1 MSLHIKQKRL
11 LPIKSL
17 LWFLLGASAII
28 QCAILSYRHLTGL
41 FPIEDAVTFFAAI
54 MLNSL
59 ICTFAGFILAIPD
72 LYVIKKLNK
81 QFEWGERTASRICV
95 QLVMGIIIAVI
106 VSTLIT
112 LLFELIVGYKEPVI
126 DVLIRNG
133 LIFPAVNILLMAVFE
148 GWMFFMQNRLNKE
161 RAEALSRELLEIRFE
176 VLKNQID
183 PHFMFNNLNVLSALI
198 DSNPTKAQHFIEE
211 FSDLYRYIL
220 DTIEKPVVTVAQE
233 LTFIKSYI
241 FLQQMRHGEAIILLD
256 AIPEDIYEAH
266 VPPFSLQIVIENAI
280 KHNVSDT
287 HKPLKIE
294 LAYVNG
300 CIEVKNN
307 IQTPIS
313 SIPSTGLGQNNL
325 IKRYRLISDMLP
337 VFEAVEGI
345 YIVTIPLIKEKNN
358 I

>member
-1 MSLHIKQKRL
+1 MLFHLKQERL

-41 FPIEDAVTFFAAI
+41 FPIEDAVTFIAAI
-54 MLNSL
+54 ILNSL

-81 QFEWGERTASRICV
+81 QFAWGERTVSRIGV
-95 QLVMGIIIAVI
+95 QLVMGVIIAVV

-126 DVLIRNG
+126 DILVRNG
-133 LIFPAVNILLMAVFE
+133 LIFPAVNTLLMAVFE
-148 GWMFFMQNRLNKE
+148 GWMFFTQNRSNKE

-198 DSNPTKAQHFIEE
+198 DSNPVKAQHFIEE

-241 FLQQMRHGEAIILLD
+241 FLQRMRHGEAIILLD
-256 AIPEDIYEAH
+256 AIPEDIYETY

-280 KHNVSDT
+280 KHNMSDT

-325 IKRYRLISDMLP
+325 IKRYRLISDMFP

-345 YIVTIPLIKEKNN
+345 YIAKIPLIKEKNN